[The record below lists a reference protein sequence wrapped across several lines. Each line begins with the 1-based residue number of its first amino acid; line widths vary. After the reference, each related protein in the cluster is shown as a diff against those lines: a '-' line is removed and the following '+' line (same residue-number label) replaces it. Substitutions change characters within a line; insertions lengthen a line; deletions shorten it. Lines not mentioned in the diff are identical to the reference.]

1 MHHSWM
7 NRLSRWRVRVAWM
20 ALLLVLV
27 LSKPT
32 LRSLLAGILL
42 ALLALGIRTWASG
55 HLNKE
60 KELAISGPYR
70 YTRNPLYLGNFIL
83 GLSFVVGSWSLWV
96 LAVFSAYFLLF
107 YPPVIKKERLRMK
120 ELFPKKYEEYKEK
133 VPPFFP
139 SLKHQPSSQLEKF
152 SWKLYKRNKEYRAL
166 AGTALFWLVVAVKF
180 LLLKP

>member
-1 MHHSWM
+1 
-7 NRLSRWRVRVAWM
+7 M
-20 ALLLVLV
+20 ALFFVLV

-32 LRSLLAGILL
+32 HRSLLAGVLL
-42 ALLALGIRTWASG
+42 SLLALGIRTWASG

-83 GLSFVVGSWSLWV
+83 GLSFVVGSWSIWV
-96 LAVFSAYFLLF
+96 LGVFSAYFLLF
-107 YPPVIKKERLRMK
+107 YPPVIRKERLRMK
-120 ELFPKKYEEYKEK
+120 ELFPKKYDEYKKK

-139 SLKHQPSSQLEKF
+139 SLKHHLSSQLEKF
-152 SWKLYKRNKEYRAL
+152 SWILYKKNKEYRAL
-166 AGTALFWLVVAVKF
+166 AGTAIFWLAVAAKF